1 MREENTKDK
10 VWSIVL
16 IATAAMALLL
26 GVIPGFF
33 QVYDPD
39 QKVYQACNFFN
50 APPSSIMSNFCPV
63 LLVGIGYTLV
73 LTICYLRSQA
83 LGTIKAIFVFS
94 VAVLCLSALALLPQ
108 NTVKPMP
115 YSIMVVLWAVMS
127 VLSFIRMKQ
136 EIARYDF
143 D

>member
-1 MREENTKDK
+1 M
-10 VWSIVL
+10 
-16 IATAAMALLL
+16 
-26 GVIPGFF
+26 
-33 QVYDPD
+33 
-39 QKVYQACNFFN
+39 
-50 APPSSIMSNFCPV
+50 
-63 LLVGIGYTLV
+63 
-73 LTICYLRSQA
+73 
-83 LGTIKAIFVFS
+83 GTIEAIFVFS